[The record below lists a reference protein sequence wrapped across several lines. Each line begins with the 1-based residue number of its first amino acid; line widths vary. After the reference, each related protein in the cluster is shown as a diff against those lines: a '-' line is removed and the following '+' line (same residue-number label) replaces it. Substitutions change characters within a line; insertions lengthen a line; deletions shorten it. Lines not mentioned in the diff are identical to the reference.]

1 VQDIALYL
9 SSRYGV
15 QISDDEVAAVLL
27 RDFSPASS
35 MKQVGKGG
43 SADKP
48 DKEDDDGG
56 GEEDSKAGKAAAV
69 LPADDAAK
77 FTTTTTSS
85 SSTQFLDVMEFATL
99 LLIPYLRRERNT
111 EEEPASDDGRI
122 ATVLRMMLDDAGVVA
137 KSSEKDEPLEG
148 AEDKPTASLPSSV
161 ELTVPVLQRL
171 FASVGESA
179 LAQDKELLQE
189 MIDVVAAESSG
200 RSSAEGDGGAAILD
214 EHSFARALVHDL
226 EKWDPQTATDRNF
239 TTTFDDAVG
248 SGVMMMTMDDNM
260 TMGNMMNMQMMTMTV
275 MFPNDEKMAATE
287 ASDEESN
294 RANDEAKQTTMVN
307 DKGERFIV
315 LRPTASAL
323 DLAADP
329 FRSRTLVV
337 FAWLFYG
344 MSFLSYYSGIGTF
357 FELPACQEF
366 QFRASW
372 ADNGGAFL
380 CAIGWSIFRWAY
392 IVVIMGLY
400 GLAYFSL
407 TCIGNGVETKSPLT
421 PLVGAVAAIGFTVYP
436 LFIPEFT
443 RADKIVDLILKIVTS
458 TFGGIVAFL
467 NLWYTV
473 TLSIPVGSALY
484 MRYQSLFT
492 SGAIKEE
499 ALQKQAG
506 LKKTD
511 AMVANALDLHAKNDG
526 NANIDSYLGRALV
539 NFAFFGTAKTERVG
553 GLFWTWS
560 RIWNRELFKS
570 EGFWFSGRLVSINVA
585 QFLISALV
593 LVGGIIITVLV
604 TKDYDP
610 PMNPVEQF
618 FDGLF
623 DRSPRLQNAA
633 EVVGRVSTNAA
644 NFLTT
649 GIPPDLLNC
658 SEPVDPSFWANC
670 TMDNLEGCSDLGQN
684 WLCTLVGYTNVTG
697 NLSVWQVQAALLDR
711 AGFSMDA
718 VNATA
723 LAALTQQSIDTV
735 ESLYPSEKC
744 VS

>member
-1 VQDIALYL
+1 MYL

-27 RDFSPASS
+27 KDFSPASTPTKWNEDS
-35 MKQVGKGG
+35 AEEAADDTVGV
-43 SADKP
+43 
-48 DKEDDDGG
+48 
-56 GEEDSKAGKAAAV
+56 SKAGKANSG
-69 LPADDAAK
+69 LP
-77 FTTTTTSS
+77 SS
-85 SSTQFLDVMEFATL
+85 SSTQFLDVMELTTL
-99 LLIPYLRRERNT
+99 LLIPYLRRGRAT
-111 EEEPASDDGRI
+111 DDAPATDDERI
-122 ATVLRMMLDDAGVVA
+122 ATVLRMMLNDAGVVA
-137 KSSEKDEPLEG
+137 KREESNEDGGECEPPGEG
-148 AEDKPTASLPSSV
+148 GDDRPTSSLPSSV
-161 ELTVPVLQRL
+161 ELTVPALQRL
-171 FASVGESA
+171 FASVGEGA
-179 LAQDKELLQE
+179 LARDKELLQE
-189 MIDVVAAESSG
+189 MIDVVVGGNSTET
-200 RSSAEGDGGAAILD
+200 EGGSVILD
-214 EHSFARALVHDL
+214 EQSFAKALVHDL
-226 EKWDPQTATDRNF
+226 EYWDPETSTDRNF
-239 TTTFDDAVG
+239 KTTFDDAVG
-248 SGVMMMTMDDNM
+248 SGMMMMKMDDNM
-260 TMGNMMNMQMMTMTV
+260 TMANMMNMQMMTMTV
-275 MFPNDEKMAATE
+275 MFPNDEKIGATQ

-294 RANDEAKQTTMVN
+294 RTNDPKQTTMMN
-307 DKGERFIV
+307 EKGERFIV

-329 FRSRTLVV
+329 FRSRALVV

-372 ADNGGAFL
+372 AENGGAFL

-421 PLVGAVAAIGFTVYP
+421 PFVGAVAAIGFTVYP
-436 LFIPEFT
+436 LYIPEFT
-443 RADKIVDLILKIVTS
+443 RADKIVDLILKVVTS

-473 TLSIPVGSALY
+473 TLSIPAGSAIY
-484 MRYQSLFT
+484 KRYEPIFT

-511 AMVANALDLHAKNDG
+511 AMVANALDLHSKNDG

-539 NFAFFGTAKTERVG
+539 NFAFFGAAKTERVG
-553 GLFWTWS
+553 GFVWTWS
-560 RIWNRELFKS
+560 RIWNRELFKT

-585 QFLISALV
+585 QFLISVLV
-593 LVGGIIITVLV
+593 LVGGLIVTVLV
-604 TKDYDP
+604 TKSYDP

-618 FDGLF
+618 FNGLF

-633 EVVGRVSTNAA
+633 DVVGRVSANAA

-670 TMDNLEGCSDLGQN
+670 TVNSLEGCNDLGQN
-684 WLCTLVGYTNVTG
+684 WLCTLVGYTNATG
-697 NLSVWQVQAALLDR
+697 NVSAWQVQAALLDR

-718 VNATA
+718 INATA
-723 LAALTQQSIDTV
+723 LAALAQQSSDTV
-735 ESLYPSEKC
+735 ESLYPSEKY
-744 VS
+744 VKT